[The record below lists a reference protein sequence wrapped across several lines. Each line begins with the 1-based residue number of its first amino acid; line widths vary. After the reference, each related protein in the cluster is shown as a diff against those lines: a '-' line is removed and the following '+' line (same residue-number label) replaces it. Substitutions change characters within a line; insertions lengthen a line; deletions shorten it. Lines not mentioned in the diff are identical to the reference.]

1 MDDIRKSRL
10 RDTQRSMDRLEC
22 MEAFVA
28 SVDRGSLSRAA
39 QARRRSIAAI
49 SRAITS
55 LEQRLGTTL
64 LIRTTRTLKLTD
76 AGERYLEVC
85 RRVLGDLADAEQRAG
100 NVIEAPQGLLTV
112 TAPLTFGALHV
123 RPVVDAY
130 LVANPGVRV
139 RLLLLDRVVNLLDE
153 GIDAAIRIAH
163 LPDSA
168 LLATNVGETRRIVCA
183 SPAYLARH
191 GKPGEPRALAE
202 HRCISFSALTPNETW
217 SFGPG
222 PEGGRAKQVRIEPVL
237 TVNTAEAAIASAL
250 EGQGVTC
257 ALSYQVTAQLRA
269 GTLTA
274 LLTAYEPDPLP
285 VHLVSAARAATS
297 AKVRAFLALAIPV
310 LRAALGANGRSRP
323 QRAR

>member
-1 MDDIRKSRL
+1 MDDICKSRL
-10 RDTQRSMDRLEC
+10 RVTQKSMDRLEC

-28 SVDRGSLSRAA
+28 AVDHGSLSRAA
-39 QARRRSIAAI
+39 QARGRSIAAV

-55 LEQRLGTTL
+55 LERRLGTTL
-64 LIRTTRTLKLTD
+64 LVRTTRMLKLTD
-76 AGERYLEVC
+76 AGERYVAVC
-85 RRVLGDLADAEQRAG
+85 RRVLADLADAEQRAG
-100 NVIEAPQGLLTV
+100 SVGEAPQGVLTV
-112 TAPLTFGALHV
+112 TAPVMFGALHV

-130 LVANPGVRV
+130 LAANPGVRV
-139 RLLLLDRVVNLLDE
+139 RFLLLDRIVNLVDE

-168 LLATNVGETRRIVCA
+168 LVATHVGATRRVVCA

-191 GKPGEPRALAE
+191 GQPSEPRALAD
-202 HRCISFSALTPNETW
+202 HRCISFTALTPSETW

-222 PEGGRAKQVRIEPVL
+222 PHGGRAKQVRVEPIL
-237 TVNTAEAAIASAL
+237 SVNTAEAAIASAL

-257 ALSYQVTAQLRA
+257 VLSYQVATPLRA
-269 GTLTA
+269 GALTV

-297 AKVRAFLALAIPV
+297 AKVGAFLALATPA
-310 LRAALGANGRSRP
+310 LRAALGDGKRSRKP
-323 QRAR
+323 C